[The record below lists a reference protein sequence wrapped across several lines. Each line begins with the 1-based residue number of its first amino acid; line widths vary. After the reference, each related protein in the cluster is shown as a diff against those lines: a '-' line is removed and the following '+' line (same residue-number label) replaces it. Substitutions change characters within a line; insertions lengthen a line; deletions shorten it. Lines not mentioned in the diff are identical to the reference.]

1 MEYNY
6 KISIII
12 PTYNRENYLKNLI
25 DSLIAQTIGF
35 DNLEVILVDDCSTDN
50 SRSIIKN
57 YASKYNNIKP
67 IFLEKNTGNPSIPRN
82 KGIEHSTSPYI
93 LFIDADDN
101 ILPDYCST
109 LYEIAIN
116 EKADV
121 VHCEHVRKMKN
132 SYFIL
137 KSIEK
142 MDKSF
147 IEENEDDKLYLRGTV
162 WGNLFKK
169 SIITENHLRFEDTL
183 LEDSVFAKQCY
194 IHSNKVLK
202 MPKYCGYIYQ
212 VDNNESLTHK
222 VSLTEFNKFI
232 EGFETLKN
240 VLIDNNLENHL
251 VEMMNIH
258 IPMLFFMFFK
268 LKVNKKEKK
277 RCLEKIYR
285 FEKSINDKITLKSKP
300 LNILNNYLLKEQYS
314 KVMIISRIC
323 GLVYE
328 NQHVKNFFFKN
339 YSNIKEIELK
349 ILMKVENEIKKV

>member
-50 SRSIIKN
+50 SKSIIKN

-109 LYEIAIN
+109 LYETAIN

-121 VHCEHVRKMKN
+121 VNCEHIRKMEN

-142 MDKSF
+142 IDKTF

-194 IHSNKVLK
+194 I
-202 MPKYCGYIYQ
+202 Q

-285 FEKSINDKITLKSKP
+285 FEKSINGKITLKSKP

-314 KVMIISRIC
+314 KVIIISRIC
-323 GLVYE
+323 GLIYE

-339 YSNIKEIELK
+339 YSNIKEIKLK
-349 ILMKVENEIKKV
+349 NLNEG

>member
-12 PTYNRENYLKNLI
+12 PTYNHEKYLRDLI
-25 DSLIAQTIGF
+25 DSLISQKIGF
-35 DNLEVILVDDCSTDN
+35 NKLEVILVDDCSTDN
-50 SRSIIKN
+50 SKSIIKE

-67 IFLEKNTGNPSIPRN
+67 IFLEKNTGSPSIPRN

-109 LYEIAIN
+109 LHEIAIN

-121 VHCEHVRKMKN
+121 VHCEYTRKMEN
-132 SYFIL
+132 NYFIL
-137 KSIEK
+137 KNIER
-142 MDKSF
+142 MDKTF
-147 IEENEDDKLYLRGTV
+147 IEENEEDKLYLRGTV

-212 VDNNESLTHK
+212 VDNNESLSHK

-232 EGFETLKN
+232 EGFEILKN
-240 VLIDNNLENHL
+240 VLIDNKLENHIT
-251 VEMMNIH
+251 EMMNIH

-268 LKVNKKEKK
+268 LKVKKKEKK
-277 RCLEKIYR
+277 RCLEKIYN
-285 FEKSINDKITLKSKP
+285 FEKSINGKITLKSKP
-300 LNILNNYLLKEQYS
+300 LNILNSYLLKEQYS
-314 KVMIISRIC
+314 KVILISRIC

-339 YSNIKEIELK
+339 YSNIKEIKLK
-349 ILMKVENEIKKV
+349 SLNEG

>member
-12 PTYNRENYLKNLI
+12 PTYNHEKYLRDLI
-25 DSLIAQTIGF
+25 DSLISQKIGF
-35 DNLEVILVDDCSTDN
+35 NKLEVILVDDCSTDN
-50 SRSIIKN
+50 SKSIIKE

-67 IFLEKNTGNPSIPRN
+67 IFLEKNTGSPSIPRN

-109 LYEIAIN
+109 LHEIAIN

-121 VHCEHVRKMKN
+121 VHCEYTRKMEN
-132 SYFIL
+132 NYFIL
-137 KSIEK
+137 KNIER
-142 MDKSF
+142 MDKTF
-147 IEENEDDKLYLRGTV
+147 IEENEEDKLYLRGTV

-169 SIITENHLRFEDTL
+169 SIINENNLKFKDIL
-183 LEDSVFAKQCY
+183 LEDSIFAKQCY
-194 IHSNKVLK
+194 IYSNKVLK

-212 VDNNESLTHK
+212 VDNNESLSHK

-232 EGFETLKN
+232 EGFEILKN
-240 VLIDNNLENHL
+240 VLIDNKLENHIT
-251 VEMMNIH
+251 EMMNIH

-268 LKVNKKEKK
+268 LKVKKKEKK
-277 RCLEKIYR
+277 RCLEKIYN
-285 FEKSINDKITLKSKP
+285 FEKSINGKITLKSKP
-300 LNILNNYLLKEQYS
+300 LNILNSYLLKEQYS
-314 KVMIISRIC
+314 KVILISRIC

-339 YSNIKEIELK
+339 YSNIKEIKLK
-349 ILMKVENEIKKV
+349 SLNEG

>member
-1 MEYNY
+1 MGYNY

-12 PTYNRENYLKNLI
+12 PTYNHEKYLRDLI
-25 DSLIAQTIGF
+25 DSLISQKIGF
-35 DNLEVILVDDCSTDN
+35 NKLEVILVDDCSTDN
-50 SRSIIKN
+50 SKSIIKE

-67 IFLEKNTGNPSIPRN
+67 IFLEKNTGSPSIPRN

-109 LYEIAIN
+109 LHEIAIN

-121 VHCEHVRKMKN
+121 VHCEYTRKMEN
-132 SYFIL
+132 NYFIL
-137 KSIEK
+137 KNIER
-142 MDKSF
+142 MDKTF
-147 IEENEDDKLYLRGTV
+147 IEENEEDKLYLRGTV

-169 SIITENHLRFEDTL
+169 SIINENNLKFKDIL
-183 LEDSVFAKQCY
+183 LEDSIFAKQCY
-194 IHSNKVLK
+194 IYSNKVLK

-212 VDNNESLTHK
+212 VDNNESLSHK

-232 EGFETLKN
+232 EGFEILKN
-240 VLIDNNLENHL
+240 VLIDNKLENHIT
-251 VEMMNIH
+251 EMMNIH

-268 LKVNKKEKK
+268 LKVKKKEKK
-277 RCLEKIYR
+277 RCLEKIYN
-285 FEKSINDKITLKSKP
+285 FEKSINGKITLKSKP
-300 LNILNNYLLKEQYS
+300 LNILNSYLLKEQYS
-314 KVMIISRIC
+314 KVILISRIC

-339 YSNIKEIELK
+339 YSNIKEIKLK
-349 ILMKVENEIKKV
+349 SLNEG